1 MEVWEIGSA
10 LGAATGDLEDW
21 QEDRAHLQA
30 ELERD
35 SDTPGGRP
43 KRVKSS
49 NDILAQRVAASRGD
63 APPVEA
69 PVMHPIQM
77 ASIMRTLGGD

>member
-10 LGAATGDLEDW
+10 LGSATSDLEEW
-21 QEDRAHLQA
+21 QEDRARLQA
-30 ELERD
+30 DLERE
-35 SDTPGGRP
+35 SDTPGGPR

-63 APPVEA
+63 APPPEA
-69 PVMHPIQM
+69 PVMHQLQM